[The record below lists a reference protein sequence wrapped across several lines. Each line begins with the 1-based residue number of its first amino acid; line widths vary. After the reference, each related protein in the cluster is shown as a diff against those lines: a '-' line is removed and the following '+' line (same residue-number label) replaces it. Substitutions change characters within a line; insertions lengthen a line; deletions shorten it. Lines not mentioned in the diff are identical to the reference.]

1 MSPSIVGNLTLDQ
14 LRVLVTIADM
24 GSLSAAGRK
33 LGRVQ
38 SAISQAVATLEDA
51 QGVTLFDRSGFR
63 PVLTDVGRVL

>member
-1 MSPSIVGNLTLDQ
+1 
-14 LRVLVTIADM
+14 
-24 GSLSAAGRK
+24 
-33 LGRVQ
+33 VQ